1 MNIQN
6 TPNKTFQYLPW
17 LLTVALCALSI
28 IVSLPLLHWVQPTN
42 IAMLFLLVVLLVSF
56 WWGRGAGILS
66 VLLLVAGFDFFFV
79 EPHLSF
85 AVSDAQ
91 YLITFGVMLVV
102 AIFISNLVSQLRH
115 KQQMSQLQATQ
126 TASLYAFSK
135 DLMRAVNID
144 QVAHTTSTFMQQ
156 HLGFDSH
163 VLYSDPAH
171 TGRLIPT
178 GAQPPLRM
186 VEQAAAEGLYQQNS
200 HNPNVQNDAYFEDE
214 GQSSMYVLLQGST
227 RARGVLLVHAMG
239 QKFEVMRQARPI
251 LDAVASM
258 VAIAIERLHYIEVA
272 NQHQWQMESERLRG
286 SILAALSHDIR
297 TPLTAMYGVADGLHW
312 LEPKPAAEVL
322 DAADKLCEQTLQLN
336 QMVGNLLDFSRL
348 QAGQVRVQREW
359 VPLDE
364 VIGSSMRALVQPLRD
379 VRVDVNVP
387 VGLSANVSASAS
399 ASASELLLYLDPV
412 LFERVLANLLDNAIK
427 YNASTLKEKIIAIDA
442 QVEQDATGQHC
453 TIRVRNPA
461 PHLSEQQIAEMF
473 TLFERLGTER
483 TELGAGLGLS
493 ICRTIMAAHEGQ
505 IWAENTQMD
514 GQDAIAMCLRLPMG
528 TPPEWHEESAT

>member
-1 MNIQN
+1 MNMQI
-6 TPNKTFQYLPW
+6 TPNKSFQYLPW
-17 LLTVALCALSI
+17 LLTVGVCALTI
-28 IVSLPLLHWVQPTN
+28 FASLPMLRWVEPTN
-42 IAMLFLLVVLLVSF
+42 IAMLFLLVVLGVSF
-56 WWGRGAGILS
+56 WWGRGAGVLS
-66 VLLLVAGFDFFFV
+66 AFLMVAGFDFFFV

-91 YLITFGVMLVV
+91 YLITFAVMLVV

-115 KQQMSQLQATQ
+115 KQVVTEQQASQ
-126 TASLYAFSK
+126 TAALYSFSK
-135 DLMRAVNID
+135 DLMRALNIND
-144 QVAHTTSTFMQQ
+144 VARITTNFVQQ
-156 HLGFDSH
+156 HLGFSTC
-163 VLYSDPAH
+163 VLCASPDEP
-171 TGRLIPT
+171 TRLVAVNPDT
-178 GAQPPLRM
+178 PLKM
-186 VEQAAAEGLYQQNS
+186 VETIAAESLYQQNTT
-200 HNPNVQNDAYFEDE
+200 QNDAHTEAYFEDE

-227 RARGVLLVHAMG
+227 RARGVLLVYAMG
-239 QKFEVMRQARPI
+239 QKFQVMREARPI

-312 LEPKPAAEVL
+312 LEPKPAGEVL

-348 QAGQVRVQREW
+348 QAGQVRVRREW

-364 VIGSSMRALVQPLRD
+364 VVGSSMRALVQPLRD
-379 VRVDVNVP
+379 VRVVVNVP
-387 VGLSANVSASAS
+387 ASLSANV
-399 ASASELLLYLDPV
+399 SELLLYLDPV

-442 QVEQDATGQHC
+442 QVQQNGTERNC
-453 TIRVRNPA
+453 VIRVTNPA
-461 PHLSEQQIAEMF
+461 PHLSQRQISEMF

-483 TELGAGLGLS
+483 TELGTGLGLS
-493 ICRTIMAAHEGQ
+493 ICRTIVAAHEGQ
-505 IWAENTQMD
+505 IWAENTQMN
-514 GQDAIAMCLRLPMG
+514 GQDAIAVCVRLPVG
-528 TPPEWHEESAT
+528 TPPEWHEESAS

>member
-1 MNIQN
+1 
-6 TPNKTFQYLPW
+6 
-17 LLTVALCALSI
+17 
-28 IVSLPLLHWVQPTN
+28 
-42 IAMLFLLVVLLVSF
+42 
-56 WWGRGAGILS
+56 
-66 VLLLVAGFDFFFV
+66 
-79 EPHLSF
+79 
-85 AVSDAQ
+85 
-91 YLITFGVMLVV
+91 
-102 AIFISNLVSQLRH
+102 
-115 KQQMSQLQATQ
+115 
-126 TASLYAFSK
+126 
-135 DLMRAVNID
+135 
-144 QVAHTTSTFMQQ
+144 
-156 HLGFDSH
+156 
-163 VLYSDPAH
+163 
-171 TGRLIPT
+171 
-178 GAQPPLRM
+178 
-186 VEQAAAEGLYQQNS
+186 
-200 HNPNVQNDAYFEDE
+200 
-214 GQSSMYVLLQGST
+214 
-227 RARGVLLVHAMG
+227 
-239 QKFEVMRQARPI
+239 
-251 LDAVASM
+251 
-258 VAIAIERLHYIEVA
+258 
-272 NQHQWQMESERLRG
+272 
-286 SILAALSHDIR
+286 
-297 TPLTAMYGVADGLHW
+297 
-312 LEPKPAAEVL
+312 
-322 DAADKLCEQTLQLN
+322 
-336 QMVGNLLDFSRL
+336 
-348 QAGQVRVQREW
+348 
-359 VPLDE
+359 